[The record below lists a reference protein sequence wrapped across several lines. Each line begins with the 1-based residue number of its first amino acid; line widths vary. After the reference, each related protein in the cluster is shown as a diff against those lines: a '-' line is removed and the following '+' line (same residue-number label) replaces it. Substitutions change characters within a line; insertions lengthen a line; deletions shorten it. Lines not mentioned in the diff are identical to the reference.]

1 MPQLFSQIL
10 KPFVNKNVFRHN
22 IMVRTWRSSTQG
34 HGCYPIMLID
44 HILKVGDSSDGRIE
58 RGDESLGEKE
68 VLIKDPKLAEVVRST
83 MNIILNQRGQDIH
96 MVEKTEYT
104 LPKFIDNVHLYMEYV
119 SSRKITKNFYFPSLP
134 KGSQVQNIAMSSCP
148 DINNEDWVM
157 AVKFSGSKLKL
168 YRHNKDFRWID
179 IETTHESISPHSSL
193 MYSKKD
199 QRFYVP
205 APGCNYL
212 CSFDL
217 NFKEKDKLEFVEVR
231 KKDLPKYELFELME
245 MNAFTRTDHMVES
258 PSGEHF
264 LISWYYGDEF
274 ELYKTLTVI
283 HKTKSFKVFREDEQ
297 LTDRKTKFMS
307 YTENI
312 GDLCI
317 FLGHGEAMCV
327 PASTIPGLKPNC
339 IYFAGHN
346 YGVFDI
352 TTQTCS
358 LFSTDEGLLS
368 STQFPSWPHPLSLTP
383 N

>member
-1 MPQLFSQIL
+1 
-10 KPFVNKNVFRHN
+10 
-22 IMVRTWRSSTQG
+22 MVRTWRSSTQS
-34 HGCYPIMLID
+34 HGCYPMMMID
-44 HILKVGDSSDGRIE
+44 HILKVGDSSDGRVE

-68 VLIKDPKLAEVVRST
+68 VWITDPKLAEVVRSS

-104 LPKFIDNVHLYMEYV
+104 LPKFIDNVHLYMEHI
-119 SSRKITKNFYFPSLP
+119 SSRNITENFYFPPLP
-134 KGSQVQNIAMSSCP
+134 KGSQIQNIAMSSCP

-199 QRFYVP
+199 QR
-205 APGCNYL
+205 
-212 CSFDL
+212 
-217 NFKEKDKLEFVEVR
+217 
-231 KKDLPKYELFELME
+231 
-245 MNAFTRTDHMVES
+245 TDHMVES
-258 PSGEHF
+258 PSGEQF
-264 LISWYYGDEF
+264 LISWYYGDECK
-274 ELYKTLTVI
+274 LNYKELTVI
-283 HKTKSFKVFREDEQ
+283 HNTKQFKVFREKEE

-317 FLGHGEAMCV
+317 FLGHGEALCI

-352 TTQTCS
+352 TTQTCY